1 MFDVDNYRLPESLH
15 SETPTKIR
23 SRRRKGSFLKGPIPT
38 NWLSQA
44 SHLGGKTLHVGI
56 AIWFAHGFEKE
67 FLAAFHRGCPPS
79 ELEAVTAKLVE
90 LALARD
96 VNAARLLL
104 SHALPLSARVE
115 LMTEPPTEPY
125 RVAGQRASQTNN
137 EMAKRLMASIK
148 RTRERDAATR
158 K

>member
-1 MFDVDNYRLPESLH
+1 MLVTHGKSRDARGRFIPGHDVVSPGRPC
-15 SETPTKIR
+15 R
-23 SRRRKGSFLKGPIPT
+23 
-38 NWLSQA
+38 
-44 SHLGGKTLHVGI
+44 VV
-56 AIWFAHGFEKE
+56 EKE

-90 LALARD
+90 LALAGD